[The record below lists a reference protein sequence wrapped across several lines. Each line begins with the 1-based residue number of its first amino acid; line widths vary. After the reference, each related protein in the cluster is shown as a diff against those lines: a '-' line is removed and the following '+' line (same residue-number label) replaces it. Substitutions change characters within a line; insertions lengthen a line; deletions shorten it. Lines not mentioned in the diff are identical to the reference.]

1 MDKRILAG
9 SCAGLIAVAV
19 VGYFVWGG
27 DSATQQAAAPEAGA
41 AKPGVLTAD
50 QLKRLGI
57 VTELARDAGAL
68 PLGTVSALVS
78 LPPEA
83 RVAVTAPFAGT
94 AVQLLVIQGQQV
106 ERGQPLAVV
115 RAAEAVQYGADL
127 ARAQADLTMVEA
139 NANRLGQLAREGIV
153 AGARADEA
161 NASLRRTQATIRE
174 NNRLLALA
182 GAGRDG
188 TITLRA
194 PIAGRVASVAVET
207 GGPVGGMTAPFVIE
221 NVSALTLDLQLPERL
236 AARVRPGMAVEVALP
251 APDNGSAP
259 DGAPDGAAEPVPVA
273 GRILSRG
280 ASIDPM
286 TRSVPAKA
294 SIAAAPGL
302 VPGKGVMAII
312 KGDAMAGGNAA
323 GGGISVPSRSV
334 TRIEGQDYV
343 FVRSGNAFSRRKV
356 QVVADAAGRSI
367 IAQGLKAGEAVA
379 TSGIAELK
387 VMLAGQ

>member
-259 DGAPDGAAEPVPVA
+259 AGAAEPVLVA
-273 GRILSRG
+273 GRVLSRG

>member
-19 VGYFVWGG
+19 VGYLVWGG
-27 DSATQQAAAPEAGA
+27 DSAMQQAAVPEAGA
-41 AKPGVLTAD
+41 VKPGVLTAD

-68 PLGTVSALVS
+68 PLGTVSAQVS

-139 NANRLGQLAREGIV
+139 NANRLGQLAKEGIV

-221 NVSALTLDLQLPERL
+221 NISALTLDLQLPERL

-251 APDNGSAP
+251 APDNGSTP
-259 DGAPDGAAEPVPVA
+259 DGGAEPVLVA

-280 ASIDPM
+280 ASLDPM

-312 KGDAMAGGNAA
+312 KGDANA

-343 FVRSGNAFSRRKV
+343 FVRNGNAFSRRKV